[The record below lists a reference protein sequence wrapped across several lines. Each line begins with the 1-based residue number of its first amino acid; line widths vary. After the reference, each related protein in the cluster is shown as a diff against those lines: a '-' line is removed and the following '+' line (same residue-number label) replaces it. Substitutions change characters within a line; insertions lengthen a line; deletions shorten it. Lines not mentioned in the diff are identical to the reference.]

1 LKNLDSNI
9 FVLDSSAFYAGF
21 YRSLNSKFYTTT
33 SILQEIKHIL
43 KSSLTLEILI
53 SSGILVI
60 QDPPKESIDKIIN
73 TANLLGDIKKL
84 SQADISILSLAYK
97 LNKVLVSND
106 YSVLNVSNFLK
117 IKTISLGND
126 GIIELRKWKNFC
138 KTCGKQ
144 YSPSIRECIIC
155 GNLTKR
161 SYKKIRPTV

>member
-1 LKNLDSNI
+1 
-9 FVLDSSAFYAGF
+9 V
-21 YRSLNSKFYTTT
+21 
-33 SILQEIKHIL
+33 
-43 KSSLTLEILI
+43 
-53 SSGILVI
+53 LVI

-97 LNKVLVSND
+97 LNRVLVSND